1 MLADGLTKPMESP
14 ALLLLLSAGK
24 VTMFGVKGHPVK
36 SRVLPSL
43 GNMEENDLLMSDEE
57 IMTAVKPDHERLV
70 ASHATM
76 LCGMAPS
83 TMRTMGLV
91 MTAALLATGADGAE
105 VDEGATG
112 RTEESGYSGVYLMMF
127 VTVVMAIVVEK
138 VISHMMDYFRKKD
151 MMVRLQNDMV
161 IPGIY
166 AQQSILPGGS
176 TQEQKKKRKVKDE
189 EGESDVE
196 AMTRSMA

>member
-14 ALLLLLSAGK
+14 AWLLLLSAGK
-24 VTMFGVKGHPVK
+24 VTMFGVDGHPVK

-76 LCGMAPS
+76 LCGMMATS

-91 MTAALLATGADGAE
+91 MTAALMATGADGAGTE
-105 VDEGATG
+105 EETTG
-112 RTEESGYSGVYLMMF
+112 RTEE
-127 VTVVMAIVVEK
+127 
-138 VISHMMDYFRKKD
+138 
-151 MMVRLQNDMV
+151 
-161 IPGIY
+161 
-166 AQQSILPGGS
+166 GG
-176 TQEQKKKRKVKDE
+176 
-189 EGESDVE
+189 
-196 AMTRSMA
+196 